1 MEVWGVVF
9 NHAEVT
15 RFSQLNKIMFCSK
28 ILFNMETV
36 KRKILVVDDNAEF
49 VGLVRRLLENKGFQ
63 VSVALD
69 GKAAVEKALS
79 DDPEMV
85 LLDLN
90 LPDLPGEE
98 ILKRIKEISKD
109 IAIIIITGFGGEQVA
124 VDLMRKGAIDFLS
137 KPIDSEVLYSAIKN
151 ALKIRD
157 AQIEDRHFERYPTL
171 ERFFPFLAHEIR
183 NPLHAISGALAII
196 RRRSDLKDEILDQ
209 SIKIINEE
217 VQHLNEFVQECLNF
231 VRPPNRGHFI
241 EVEMNEV
248 LSVVMNIVSHMYES
262 DSKKIKVIK
271 QLDPHLPKIVANYEE
286 IKQALLNVAKNAFE
300 AMPEGGE
307 FTIQTCCKAE
317 SETHIEVI
325 FSDNGIGIK
334 PEDLKS
340 LFKPFFTTKL
350 RGTGLG
356 LAISRR
362 IIVERHNG
370 KIQIESEEAKGTTIK
385 IELPI
390 GPRLGDK

>member
-1 MEVWGVVF
+1 
-9 NHAEVT
+9 
-15 RFSQLNKIMFCSK
+15 MFY
-28 ILFNMETV
+28 METMR
-36 KRKILVVDDNAEF
+36 RKILVVDDNVEF
-49 VGLVRRLLENKGFQ
+49 VGLVRRLLENKDFQ

-69 GKAAVEKALS
+69 GKTAVEKAMS

-85 LLDLN
+85 LLDLK

-98 ILKRIKEISKD
+98 ILKRIKEINKD
-109 IAIIIITGFGGEQVA
+109 IAIIIVTGFGGEQVA

-137 KPIDSEVLYSAIKN
+137 KPLEREVLYSAIKN
-151 ALKIRD
+151 ALEIRD
-157 AQIEDRHFERYPTL
+157 AQIEDRQFERYPTL

-183 NPLHAISGALAII
+183 NPLHAISGALTII
-196 RRRSDLKDEILDQ
+196 RRRSDLKDEVLGQ

-231 VRPPNRGHFI
+231 VRPPDRVRFI
-241 EVEMNEV
+241 EVDMNEL

-262 DSKKIKVIK
+262 ESKKIKVIRE
-271 QLDPHLPKIVANYEE
+271 LDPHLPKIFANYEE
-286 IKQALLNVAKNAFE
+286 IKQAFLNVVRNAFE
-300 AMPEGGE
+300 AMPEEGE
-307 FTIQTCCKAE
+307 FIIETCCKAE
-317 SETHIEVI
+317 SATHIEVI
-325 FSDNGIGIK
+325 FKDNGIGIK
-334 PEDLKS
+334 PENLKS

-370 KIQIESEEAKGTTIK
+370 KIQIESAEAKGTTIK

-390 GPRLGDK
+390 GRRLGDQ